1 MKQQKFGTELGLDV
15 KDPLCE
21 LCEDV
26 PSDLSVMIVVV
37 KSPKFSPAG
46 CQSVKENSDFWRAGM
61 DVTLTRISIVDA
73 PSSVYPKSW
82 ISECAGQNFG

>member
-46 CQSVKENSDFWRAGM
+46 RVKVSKRI
-61 DVTLTRISIVDA
+61 RISGGRGWMLRRHA
-73 PSSVYPKSW
+73 
-82 ISECAGQNFG
+82 F